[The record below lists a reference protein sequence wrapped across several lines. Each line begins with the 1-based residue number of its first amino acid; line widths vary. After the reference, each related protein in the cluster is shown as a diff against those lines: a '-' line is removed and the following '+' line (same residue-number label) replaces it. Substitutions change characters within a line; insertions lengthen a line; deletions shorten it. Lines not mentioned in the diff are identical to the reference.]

1 MRVLSAGDG
10 YRYLLKSVAAG
21 DGDRDMASPLTR
33 YYAEKGT
40 PPGRWLGSGLT
51 AMGGGALG
59 SGDEVTEDQLRR
71 LLGQGCDPVTGAPL
85 GRAYPHFKTTAERT
99 EIRIAQL
106 DRRLID
112 EERTAAVARIRAE
125 EAKRG
130 RPRTV
135 AGFDFTFSV
144 PKSVSTVWAVA
155 DGGTQALIAQAHHAA
170 IAEVIDLIER
180 DVAATRTG
188 AGGVAQVDVR
198 GVVATAFDHYDSR
211 AADPQLHT
219 HVVIAN
225 RVQAADGKWRTLDGR
240 PMHAAVVALSEHYN
254 AVLADHLTRMFGVGW
269 EARERGKDRNPAWE
283 ITGVPDA
290 LITEFSSRTRD
301 IEAEKE
307 RLIDAYVAEHGRQP
321 STQTIIRLRQQA
333 TLATRPDKQVRSL
346 AELTEDWRARA
357 TAVLGEDAPTWAQ
370 HLTAGDPRPPLFRAD
385 DLPLEYLRDVADVVV
400 FRVGEKR
407 STWRRW
413 NLYAEAARQT
423 MGLRFASTT
432 DREAVIG
439 LIVDAAENASLRLS
453 PPELTST
460 PAMFQRPD
468 GSSVFRP
475 KHHAVFSS
483 TMLLDAEDRLLEL
496 SRTDTA
502 PALNLGTVTHII
514 RRPDPEGRSLSEDQA
529 RVVQQIATSAR
540 TLDLMVGPAGT
551 GKTTTLGALRR
562 AWEREHGAGSVIG
575 LAPSA
580 AAADVLAGDLGIS
593 TENTAKWLYEHRKGR
608 WNLEPG
614 QLLLVDEA
622 SLAGTLALDE
632 LATHAAQ
639 VGAKIVLVGDWGQ
652 LAAVDA
658 GGAFGMLVRDRGDA
672 PELIDVRRFNNDW
685 EKSASLAL
693 RLGHTSV
700 IDTYDDQ
707 DRIVG
712 GDYENILDAAYR
724 AWQTD
729 RADGKT
735 SVLIAETLDSV
746 TSLNSRARSDRVL
759 AGEVSVE
766 GVALRDGSL
775 AGTGDLIIT
784 RDNDRRLS
792 TGRSWVKNGDRWR
805 VVRHHDDGSLT
816 VRRQGRRLG
825 GTVMLPAGYVSEH
838 VDLGYAITAHRAQG
852 STVDTAH
859 AIVHSSS
866 MTRETFYVSMTR
878 GRDSNIAYVATDEA
892 HLEPHQQTETGVT
905 ARTVLYGVLQHEGA
919 EKSAHETIAAE
930 QDAWSSIRQLADE
943 YETIAQEAQAE
954 RATDLLVRAGL
965 DLVQRDEVIASE
977 SFGSLIAELRRV
989 EANGHNPD
997 RMVSSAVA
1005 AGGLDKETDLAAA
1018 LRGRVDRLAEAR
1030 SGGTHR
1036 RPRRRLIAGL
1046 IPEAIGPMPADMA
1059 QILMELKELIEQRA
1073 AALADTATSAHEPWV
1088 RAFGPVPTDP
1098 RLRAAWMNA
1107 LTTVAAYRDR
1117 HQIDGADPLGPA
1129 TDSKLQRL
1137 DRQRALTAIQR
1148 ARRDTASA
1156 TKAGPVAG
1164 REGMGR

>member
-40 PPGRWLGSGLT
+40 PPGRWLGTGLP
-51 AMGGGALG
+51 AMTDGVLATGN
-59 SGDEVTEDQLRR
+59 EVTEEHLRR
-71 LLGQGCDPVTGAPL
+71 LLGQGCDPITGAPL
-85 GRAYPHFKTTAERT
+85 GRAYPHFKTAAERT
-99 EIRIAQL
+99 EARIAQL

-170 IAEVIDLIER
+170 IAEVLDLIER

-211 AADPQLHT
+211 ASDPQLHT

-225 RVQAADGKWRTLDGR
+225 RAQAADGKWRTLDGR

-307 RLIDAYVAEHGRQP
+307 RLIDVYVAEHGRQP
-321 STQTIIRLRQQA
+321 STRTIIRLRQQA

-370 HLTAGDPRPPLFRAD
+370 HLTADNARPSLFRAD
-385 DLPLEYLRDVADVVV
+385 DLPLEHLQEVAEVVV
-400 FRVGEKR
+400 HRVGEKR

-432 DREAVIG
+432 DREAVLG

-460 PAMFQRPD
+460 PAKFQRPD

-502 PALNLGTVTHII
+502 PALNLGTVTRIT
-514 RRPDPEGRSLSEDQA
+514 RRSDPEGRRLAEDQA

-639 VGAKIVLVGDWGQ
+639 AGAKIVLVGDWGQ

-658 GGAFGMLVRDRGDA
+658 GGAFGMLVRDRGGA

-693 RLGHTSV
+693 RLGQASV

-707 DRIVG
+707 GRIVG

-735 SVLIAETLDSV
+735 SVLIAETLDTV
-746 TSLNSRARSDRVL
+746 TSLNSRARTDRVL

-766 GVALRDGSL
+766 GAALRDGNL

-792 TGRSWVKNGDRWR
+792 TGRSWVKNGDRWQ
-805 VVRHHDDGSLT
+805 VIRHHDDGSLT

-825 GTVMLPAGYVSEH
+825 GTVTLPAGYVSEH

-892 HLEPHQQTETGVT
+892 HLERHQQTEGEVT
-905 ARTVLYGVLQHEGA
+905 ARTVLLGVLQHQGA
-919 EKSAHETIAAE
+919 EKSAHETISAE
-930 QDAWSSIRQLADE
+930 QDAWTSIRHLADQ

-954 RATDLLVRAGL
+954 RVTDLLTRAGL
-965 DLVQRDEVIASE
+965 DRAQLDEVIASE
-977 SFGSLIAELRRV
+977 SFGSLIAELRRA
-989 EANGHNPD
+989 EANGHDPE
-997 RMVSSAVA
+997 RIVPAVVA
-1005 AGGLDKETDLAAA
+1005 AGGLDAEPELAPG
-1018 LRGRVDRLAEAR
+1018 LRRRVSRLAGAR
-1030 SGGTHR
+1030 SGGTQR
-1036 RPRRRLIAGL
+1036 RARARLIAGL

-1059 QILMELKELIEQRA
+1059 QTLNELKDLIEQRA
-1073 AALADTATSAHEPWV
+1073 IVLADAATSAHEPWT
-1088 RAFGPVPTDP
+1088 RALGPRPADSR
-1098 RLRAAWMNA
+1098 RLAVWKQTLMI
-1107 LTTVAAYRDR
+1107 VAAYRDR
-1117 HQIDGADPLGPA
+1117 YQVDGADPLGL
-1129 TDSKLQRL
+1129 TGDSQVQRL
-1137 DRQRALTAIQR
+1137 DRQRAAAALQRSRAETSPAAESRPTAGL
-1148 ARRDTASA
+1148 D
-1156 TKAGPVAG
+1156 
-1164 REGMGR
+1164 GMGR

>member
-33 YYAEKGT
+33 YYVEKGT
-40 PPGRWLGSGLT
+40 PPGRWLGSGL
-51 AMGGGALG
+51 AAVGAGVLATEH
-59 SGDEVTEDQLRR
+59 EVTEEQLRR
-71 LLGQGCDPVTGAPL
+71 LLGQGCDPVTGEPL
-85 GRAYPHFKTTAERT
+85 GRAYPRFKTAAERADA
-99 EIRIAQL
+99 RIAQL
-106 DRRLID
+106 SRRLSSED
-112 EERTAAVARIRAE
+112 REAAVARIRAE

-130 RPRTV
+130 RARTV

-144 PKSVSTVWAVA
+144 PKSVSAVWAVA

-198 GVVATAFDHYDSR
+198 GVLATAFDHYDSR
-211 AADPQLHT
+211 ASDPQLHT

-254 AVLADHLTRMFGVGW
+254 AVLADHLTRMFGLGW
-269 EARERGKDRNPAWE
+269 EARARGKDRNPAWE
-283 ITGVPDA
+283 LTGVPDA
-290 LITEFSSRTRD
+290 LLTEFSSRTRD

-307 RLIDAYVAEHGRQP
+307 RLIDAYVTEHGRQP

-333 TLATRPDKQVRSL
+333 TLATRPEKEIKSL

-357 TAVLGEDAPTWAQ
+357 TTILGEHAPTWAQ
-370 HLTAGDPRPPLFRAD
+370 HLTADNQRPSLLRAD
-385 DLPLEYLRDVADVVV
+385 DLPLEHLQAVADVVV
-400 FRVGEKR
+400 LRVGEKR
-407 STWRRW
+407 ATWRRW
-413 NLYAEAARQT
+413 NLYAEASRQT

-432 DREAVIG
+432 DREAVLG
-439 LIVDAAENASLRLS
+439 LIVDAAESASLRLS

-460 PAMFQRPD
+460 PALFRRPD

-475 KHHAVFSS
+475 KHHTVFSS
-483 TMLLDAEDRLLEL
+483 TMLLEAEDRLLEL
-496 SRTDTA
+496 SRTDTT
-502 PALNLGTVTHII
+502 PALALGTVRRIT
-514 RRPDPEGRSLSEDQA
+514 RRPDPEGRRLSEDQA
-529 RVVQQIATSAR
+529 RVVQQIATSGRA
-540 TLDLMVGPAGT
+540 LDLLVGPAGT

-562 AWEREHGAGSVIG
+562 AWEHEYGAGSVVG

-580 AAADVLAGDLGIS
+580 AAAHVLASDLGIE
-593 TENTAKWLYEHRKGR
+593 TENTAKWLHEHRKGR

-622 SLAGTLALDE
+622 SLAGTLALHE
-632 LATHAAQ
+632 LATHAAE
-639 VGAKIVLVGDWGQ
+639 VDAKVVLVGDWGQ
-652 LAAVDA
+652 LTAVDA
-658 GGAFGMLVRDRGDA
+658 GGAFGMLVRDREDA
-672 PELIDVRRFNNDW
+672 PELIDVRRFSNEW

-700 IDTYDDQ
+700 IDTYDEAG
-707 DRIVG
+707 RVVG
-712 GDYENILDAAYR
+712 GDYDVILDAAYR
-724 AWQTD
+724 AWKAD
-729 RADGKT
+729 LVDGKV
-735 SVLIAETLDSV
+735 SVLIAETLETV
-746 TSLNSRARSDRVL
+746 ASLNSRARTDRVL
-759 AGEVSVE
+759 AGEVSADGAV
-766 GVALRDGSL
+766 LRDGNL
-775 AGTGDLIIT
+775 AGAGDLIIT
-784 RDNDRRLS
+784 RDNDRRLT
-792 TGRSWVKNGDRWR
+792 TGKSWVKNGDRWS

-816 VRRQGRRLG
+816 IRRHGRRLG
-825 GTVMLPAGYVSEH
+825 GTVTLPAAYVAEH

-878 GRDSNIAYVATDEA
+878 GRDANVAYVATDEA
-892 HLEPHQQTETGVT
+892 HLEAHQHADTEVT

-919 EKSAHETIAAE
+919 ERSAHETISAE
-930 QDAWSSIRQLADE
+930 QDAWSSIKQLADE

-954 RATDLLVRAGL
+954 RVTNLLVRAGL
-965 DLVQRDEVIASE
+965 DRAQLDEVIASE
-977 SFGSLIAELRRV
+977 TFGSLIAELRRV

-997 RMVSSAVA
+997 RMVPSAVA
-1005 AGGLDKETDLAAA
+1005 AGGLDKEPDLAAA
-1018 LRGRVDRLAEAR
+1018 LRGRVSRLAEAR

-1046 IPEAIGPMPADMA
+1046 IPEAIGPMPVDMA
-1059 QILMELKELIEQRA
+1059 QTLTELKELIDQRA
-1073 AALADTATSAHEPWV
+1073 SALADTAASAHEPWV
-1088 RAFGPVPTDP
+1088 RALGPVPTDP
-1098 RLRAAWMNA
+1098 RLRAAWKHA
-1107 LTTVAAYRDR
+1107 LTIVAAYRDR

-1129 TDSKLQRL
+1129 TDSQLQRL

>member
-1 MRVLSAGDG
+1 M
-10 YRYLLKSVAAG
+10 LKSVAAG

-71 LLGQGCDPVTGAPL
+71 LLGQGCDPITGAPL
-85 GRAYPHFKTTAERT
+85 GRAYSHFKTVAERT

-106 DRRLID
+106 DPRLID

-283 ITGVPDA
+283 ITGVSDA

-307 RLIDAYVAEHGRQP
+307 RLIDAYVTEHGRQP

-333 TLATRPDKQVRSL
+333 TLATRPDKQVKSL

-370 HLTAGDPRPPLFRAD
+370 HLTADNPRPLVFRAD
-385 DLPLEYLRDVADVVV
+385 DFPLEHLREVADVVV
-400 FRVGEKR
+400 VRVGEKR

-453 PPELTST
+453 PLELTSA

-496 SRTDTA
+496 SHTDTA
-502 PALNLGTVTHII
+502 PSLALATVTRIT

-622 SLAGTLALDE
+622 SLAGTLALDR
-632 LATHAAQ
+632 LATHASE

-685 EKSASLAL
+685 ERSASLAL

-707 DRIVG
+707 GRIVG

-724 AWQTD
+724 AWQAD

-735 SVLIAETLDSV
+735 SVLIAETLDTV
-746 TSLNSRARSDRVL
+746 TSLNSRARTDRVL
-759 AGEVSVE
+759 AGAVSLH
-766 GVALRDGSL
+766 GVALRDGNL
-775 AGTGDLIIT
+775 AGTGDLVIT

-792 TGRSWVKNGDRWR
+792 TGRSWVKNGDRWQ

-825 GTVMLPAGYVSEH
+825 GTVTLPAGYVAEH

-878 GRDSNIAYVATDEA
+878 GRQSNIAYVATDEA
-892 HLEPHQQTETGVT
+892 HLERHQQTETEVT

-919 EKSAHETIAAE
+919 EKSAHETISAE
-930 QDAWSSIRQLADE
+930 QDAWTSIKHLADQ

-954 RATDLLVRAGL
+954 RVTDLLIRAGL
-965 DLVQRDEVIASE
+965 DRAWLDDVIASE
-977 SFGSLIAELRRV
+977 SFGSLIAELRRA
-989 EANGHNPD
+989 EANGHNAEQLIS
-997 RMVSSAVA
+997 RVVA
-1005 AGGLDKETDLAAA
+1005 AGGTDQASDLAAT
-1018 LRGRVDRLAEAR
+1018 LRNRVSRLAEMR
-1030 SGGTHR
+1030 SGGTR
-1036 RPRRRLIAGL
+1036 RRARSRLIAGL
-1046 IPEAIGPMPADMA
+1046 VPEAGGFMPADMA
-1059 QILMELKELIEQRA
+1059 QALRELKELIERRVS
-1073 AALADTATSAHEPWV
+1073 ALADAAITEQAPWT
-1088 RAFGPVPTDP
+1088 RSLGPQP
-1098 RLRAAWMNA
+1098 RTLRERAAWRSCVA
-1107 LTTVAAYRDR
+1107 TVAAYRDR
-1117 HQIDGADPLGPA
+1117 YDIAGPQVLGSSPS
-1129 TDSKLQRL
+1129 TQLQRL
-1137 DRQRALTAIQR
+1137 DRERAAAAILR
-1148 ARRDTASA
+1148 AQKMSREAS
-1156 TKAGPVAG
+1156 PVESPG
-1164 REGMGR
+1164 TSREGIER